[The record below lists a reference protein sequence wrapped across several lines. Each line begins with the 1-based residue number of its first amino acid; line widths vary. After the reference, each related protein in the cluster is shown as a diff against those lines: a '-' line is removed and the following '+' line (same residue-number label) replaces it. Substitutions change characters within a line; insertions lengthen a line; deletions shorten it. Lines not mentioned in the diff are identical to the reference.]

1 MLDNKKAQIADTMT
15 WVVATL
21 VIVVILG
28 ILVFATYFVSNKNI
42 IFIEDK
48 QKDFIATKSIT
59 SFLRNSENVGLLN
72 ENDKEKNYK
81 GFGEKMKKMLD
92 NIPESSISVG
102 SYETIIKTIW
112 SFKLIENDK
121 IKFRILCNEVTDSDI
136 PRANYMETNLKF
148 DEEIK
153 LNFTLNPCGE

>member
-59 SFLRNSENVGLLN
+59 SFLRNGENVGLLKSGEEEQIESGMKN
-72 ENDKEKNYK
+72 FLKILPKAKPIVVGQFGIIGYVRKGVLNWDFEIGENKDELD
-81 GFGEKMKKMLD
+81 FG
-92 NIPESSISVG
+92 
-102 SYETIIKTIW
+102 
-112 SFKLIENDK
+112 
-121 IKFRILCNEVTDSDI
+121 IKFYSN
-136 PRANYMETNLKF
+136 
-148 DEEIK
+148 EIK
-153 LNFTLNPCGE
+153 LNFWAICFS